1 MFNTGVDLGKI
12 RNKNHDEVRYY
23 KGVIR
28 DLQKQIRQLQR
39 QLKYHDK
46 RQHIVDENKEEL
58 IELLKQKED
67 VPEIK
72 KKIACVNCV
81 EGYYDE
87 FMLLDRLYGTCNHCG
102 TRKRLV

>member
-1 MFNTGVDLGKI
+1 MGKV
-12 RNKNHDEVRYY
+12 RNKNHDEVRYFR
-23 KGVIR
+23 GVIR

-39 QLKYHDK
+39 QLKYQDK
-46 RQHIVDENKEEL
+46 WQHIVEENKEEL
-58 IELLKQKED
+58 IELLKAKED

-72 KKIACVNCV
+72 KKIACVSCV

-87 FMLLDRLYGTCNHCG
+87 FMLLDRLYGTCDNCG